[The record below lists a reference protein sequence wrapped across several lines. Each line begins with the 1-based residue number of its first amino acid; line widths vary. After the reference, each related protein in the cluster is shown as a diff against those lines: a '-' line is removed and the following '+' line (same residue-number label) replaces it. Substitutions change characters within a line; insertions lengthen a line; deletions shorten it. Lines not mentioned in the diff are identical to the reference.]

1 MALKLHK
8 ALDDEGNEVQL
19 HELNELSLFTATGV
33 IASHLRPRM
42 HGPDGHPL
50 SGDGTK
56 EFRNALGKRYTL
68 VDE

>member
-19 HELNELSLFTATGV
+19 HELNESSSFTATGV
-33 IASHLRPRM
+33 VRSNLRPRM

-50 SGDGTK
+50 SGDGTN
-56 EFRNALGKRYTL
+56 EFRDALGKRYTL
-68 VDE
+68 VAE